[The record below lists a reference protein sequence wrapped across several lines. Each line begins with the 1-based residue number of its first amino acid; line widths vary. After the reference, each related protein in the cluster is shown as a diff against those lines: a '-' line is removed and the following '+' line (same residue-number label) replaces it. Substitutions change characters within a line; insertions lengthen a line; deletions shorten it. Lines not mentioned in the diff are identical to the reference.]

1 MTRRI
6 GWAAAV
12 VAALMLTGCA
22 GSPADRRLQGSLLG
36 GATGAALGSLF
47 GAGTGRIVATG
58 VGAVVGSIAGAEIA
72 DQRRRRW

>member
-1 MTRRI
+1 MTRRL

-22 GSPADRRLQGSLLG
+22 GVPLERRTQGTLLG

-47 GAGTGRIVATG
+47 GGGTGRIVATG
-58 VGAVVGSIAGAEIA
+58 VGAVVGAIAGAEIA
-72 DQRRRRW
+72 DDR